1 MTRNVTIKTWYVVS
15 GTAGATVKSEDGTVT
30 FCTIPEGGQGYF
42 YATADKVV
50 TSDDSVKITEATFNR
65 AALALRLLGG
75 GVKSEL
81 PAGYLRA
88 EFLESVKGSGIP
100 CIELPVRFNP
110 TEDAFE
116 FDTLHSVV
124 IDGYLYYECKYYD
137 YRIGYGVYSQSGAMF
152 DVGKRSELGSSH
164 LSNGQWGRFELHS
177 TPARTEG
184 FFNGERVLDSA
195 AAIEPIVVQKLW
207 LFRAYRDNGSHR
219 EFYGKKKYWKLT
231 INGQLERDMLPAL
244 SALGEPCM
252 YDKVHKEAFVNAGT
266 GSFVAGFTLA
276 QARKLGKH
284 LPAGGGALTIS
295 LPTGYEQ
302 DAGVAESLEAA
313 RAKGWTLTIQ
323 TYEAEAAVATF
334 GMLRTFGM
342 RRIWVRRVQDAQ
354 GAYVDEGGVRW
365 SVEWCVDMVTP
376 DGSTPDAHGYEL
388 YRSTEAAVAY
398 WELTPW
404 ADPEQEDLLLNQ
416 TTENGQ

>member
-88 EFLESVKGSGIP
+88 EFLESTGTQYINTGIEADLQRDLSLEFETNYSDVAMEVFGWRVSRGRPSCCLFVFPTYMRFDIGGVGQQCFFYSMKNGNRNTFFVSFETKTATLNDETCTIAPTALEKTGVITLFLVNGMPADSKFKGKIYKAEIHGRLNGVPALTTDGIP
-100 CIELPVRFNP
+100 C
-110 TEDAFE
+110 
-116 FDTLHSVV
+116 
-124 IDGYLYYECKYYD
+124 
-137 YRIGYGVYSQSGAMF
+137 
-152 DVGKRSELGSSH
+152 
-164 LSNGQWGRFELHS
+164 
-177 TPARTEG
+177 
-184 FFNGERVLDSA
+184 FFNKVDA
-195 AAIEPIVVQKLW
+195 K
-207 LFRAYRDNGSHR
+207 
-219 EFYGKKKYWKLT
+219 
-231 INGQLERDMLPAL
+231 AL
-244 SALGEPCM
+244 
-252 YDKVHKEAFVNAGT
+252 KNKGT
-266 GSFVAGFTLA
+266 GSFIVGFTLA
-276 QARKLGKH
+276 QARKLGAH
-284 LPAGGGALTIS
+284 LPDGGGELTIS

-302 DAGVAESLEAA
+302 DSAVAESLETA
-313 RAKGWTLTIQ
+313 RAKGWTLTVQ
-323 TYEAEAAVATF
+323 TYEAETVVATF
-334 GMLRTFGM
+334 GLRRIWV
-342 RRIWVRRVQDAQ
+342 RRIWVRRVQDEQ
-354 GAYVDEGGVRW
+354 GAYVDADGVRW
-365 SVEWCVDMVTP
+365 RVEWCVDMVTP

-404 ADPEQEDLLLNQ
+404 IDPEAEQEFL
-416 TTENGQ
+416 TTEEQ